1 MDYMEGLFLGKL
13 WSDTDF
19 ENRRHVGLFI
29 LYGLFVDVL
38 LLLSYFTGVN
48 VLGSGVM
55 GTVRLVFFILLFLAC
70 PFLCFRYYR
79 MPIWGKLLILIEK
92 CIKTFLIIGMT
103 IGLILPRIKIQS
115 GGLQDYLVDYLNKT
129 LEKYTMR
136 FASDGG
142 SFSTVMGVLT
152 GGIHVVLV
160 VVFIM
165 AAAVIVPGLI
175 FLGFRLLQF
184 AYDWVV
190 DKLIIK
196 KFFRY
201 KR

>member
-38 LLLSYFTGVN
+38 LLLSYFSGAN
-48 VLGSGVM
+48 VLGAGVM
-55 GTVRLVFFILLFLAC
+55 GTVCLVFYILLFMAC

-79 MPIWGKLLILIEK
+79 MPLWGKILVLIEK
-92 CIKTFLIIGMT
+92 AVKTLFIVGIT
-103 IGLILPRIKIQS
+103 IGIVLPRIKIQS
-115 GGLQDYLVDYLNKT
+115 GGLQDYLVDYLNQT
-129 LEKYTMR
+129 LEKYTLR

-142 SFSTVMGVLT
+142 SFSTVMGVLA
-152 GGIHVVLV
+152 GGVHVVFV
-160 VVFIM
+160 VVLIL
-165 AAAVIVPGLI
+165 AASVLIPGLI
-175 FLGFRLLQF
+175 YLAFRLLQF
-184 AYDWVV
+184 AYDWVI
-190 DKLIIK
+190 DKLVIK

>member
-1 MDYMEGLFLGKL
+1 MDYLEGLFLGKL

-29 LYGLFVDVL
+29 LYGLFVDIL
-38 LLLSYFTGVN
+38 LLLSYIKGFNILGTGALSV
-48 VLGSGVM
+48 VRVVM
-55 GTVRLVFFILLFLAC
+55 YIMFFLAC

-79 MPIWGKLLILIEK
+79 MPFWGKVLVLIEK
-92 CIKTFLIIGMT
+92 FLKTFFLIGIT
-103 IGLILPRIKIQS
+103 ISLILPRIKVQS
-115 GGLQDYLVDYLNKT
+115 GGLQNYLIDYLNST
-129 LEKYTMR
+129 LEKYTMK
-136 FASDGG
+136 FAADGG

-160 VVFIM
+160 VVLIL
-165 AAAVIVPGLI
+165 AAAVILPGLI
-175 FLGFRLLQF
+175 FIAFRYLQYF
-184 AYDWVV
+184 YDWVL
-190 DKLIIK
+190 DKVIIK

>member
-38 LLLSYFTGVN
+38 LLLSYFSGAN
-48 VLGSGVM
+48 VLGAGVM
-55 GTVRLVFFILLFLAC
+55 GTVRLVFYILLFMAC

-79 MPIWGKLLILIEK
+79 MPLWGKILVLIEK
-92 CIKTFLIIGMT
+92 AVKTLFIVGIT
-103 IGLILPRIKIQS
+103 IGIVLPRIKIQS
-115 GGLQDYLVDYLNKT
+115 GGLQDYLVDYLNQT
-129 LEKYTMR
+129 LEKYTLR

-142 SFSTVMGVLT
+142 SFSTVMGVLA
-152 GGIHVVLV
+152 GGVHVVFV
-160 VVFIM
+160 VVLIL
-165 AAAVIVPGLI
+165 AASVLIPGLI
-175 FLGFRLLQF
+175 YLAFRLLQF
-184 AYDWVV
+184 AYDWVI
-190 DKLIIK
+190 DKLVIK